1 MLTWLGK
8 LVKVLEREKKADRLL
23 WILLLKS
30 RSILPNQ
37 PGFKRRHRVRSFS
50 QMGCR
55 PLEFWYREDV
65 EPSRGKREVPA
76 DAEEIEKFKLCMA
89 NTAQSIATYN
99 CGVEHIALEYGYRR
113 HYSWQFKSFS
123 LTSYWTLRLSSA
135 KHLHTHITE
144 PRSVAAV
151 RNKIPFHFACF
162 TSPSFSPD
170 DLPTQSQSPTLSSF
184 ACMTRY
190 A

>member
-8 LVKVLEREKKADRLL
+8 LVKVPEREKKADRLL

-65 EPSRGKREVPA
+65 EPSRGKREVPT

-113 HYSWQFKSFS
+113 HYSSQFKS
-123 LTSYWTLRLSSA
+123 
-135 KHLHTHITE
+135 II
-144 PRSVAAV
+144 V
-151 RNKIPFHFACF
+151 RNRAFHWHLIGHYASARQNIYIPI
-162 TSPSFSPD
+162 
-170 DLPTQSQSPTLSSF
+170 SQSRVP
-184 ACMTRY
+184 
-190 A
+190 